1 MGNLNITNRIDQ
13 KDWSFTEDAW
23 KLDGSSQQGYTEHE
37 IRSFSCSINKVVG
50 ELVQYVGFAQG
61 NLSDG
66 ELKISINDVPTSM
79 LADVAQVLDD
89 LQAALLG

>member
-1 MGNLNITNRIDQ
+1 MGNLNITNRVDQ
-13 KDWSFTEDAW
+13 KYWSFTEEGW

-37 IRSFSCSINKVVG
+37 IRSFNCSINKVVG
-50 ELVQYVGFAQG
+50 EAEQYVGFAQG

-79 LADVAQVLDD
+79 LADVAQVLED
-89 LQAALLG
+89 LQTALLG